1 MSLETKLTANVYSQ
15 VELIKDKYYLD
26 PLCMCHFL
34 AQCSHESGDFKHTT
48 ENLNYS
54 EQGLLKTFPKYFNVD
69 TAKLYARNPEKIG
82 NKVYANRMGNGDEK
96 SGDGF
101 KFRGRGY
108 IQLTGKNN
116 YKLFGNFIGQDMIA
130 NPEAVANLY
139 SLESAYW
146 FFTVNNLWDIAKEGS
161 TEKVIKKL
169 TLRIN
174 GGIFGLQDRIAK
186 FNFFNHY
193 I

>member
-1 MSLETKLTANVYSQ
+1 MSLETKLTANVFSQ

-26 PLCMCHFL
+26 NLCLAHFL

-54 EQGLLKTFPKYFNVD
+54 EQGLLKIFPKYFNSD
-69 TAKLYARNPEKIG
+69 TAKLYARNPEKIAS
-82 NKVYANRMGNGDEK
+82 KVYANRMGNSDEQSK
-96 SGDGF
+96 EGW

-108 IQLTGKNN
+108 LQITGKNN
-116 YKLFGNFIGQDMIA
+116 YKLFGNFIGHDLIN
-130 NPEAVANLY
+130 NPEAVATIY
-139 SLESAYW
+139 PLESAYW
-146 FFTVNNLWDIAKEGS
+146 FFNVNKLWDICKEGDS
-161 TEKVIKKL
+161 EKTIKKL

-174 GGIFGLQDRIAK
+174 GGVNGLQDRITK

-193 I
+193 L

>member
-26 PLCMCHFL
+26 SLCLAHFL

-54 EQGLLKTFPKYFNVD
+54 EQGLLKTFRKYFNAD
-69 TAKLYARNPEKIG
+69 TAKLYARNPEKIA

-108 IQLTGKNN
+108 IQLTGKDN

-139 SLESAYW
+139 PLESAYW
-146 FFTVNNLWDIAKEGS
+146 FFTANKLWDICKQGD
-161 TEKVIKKL
+161 TEQVIKKL
-169 TLRIN
+169 TLRVN
-174 GGIFGLQDRIAK
+174 GGIFGLQDRIEK
-186 FNFFNHY
+186 FNFFHHY
-193 I
+193 L

>member
-1 MSLETKLTANVYSQ
+1 MSLETKLTANVFEQ

-26 PLCMCHFL
+26 SLCMAHFL
-34 AQCSHESGDFKHTT
+34 SQCSHESGDFKYTT

-54 EQGLLKTFPKYFNVD
+54 EQGLLRTFPKYFTKD
-69 TAKLYARNPEKIG
+69 TAKLYARNPEKIAS
-82 NKVYANRMGNGDEK
+82 KVYANRMGNSDEK
-96 SGDGF
+96 SKEGWIY
-101 KFRGRGY
+101 RGRGY
-108 IQLTGKNN
+108 IMLTGKET
-116 YKLFGNFIGQDMIA
+116 YKLFGNFIGHDLLE

-139 SLESAYW
+139 PLESAYW
-146 FFTVNNLWDIAKEGS
+146 FFTVNKLWDICKEGS
-161 TEKVIKKL
+161 TDNVIKKL

-174 GGIFGLQDRIAK
+174 GGVNGLQDRIIK